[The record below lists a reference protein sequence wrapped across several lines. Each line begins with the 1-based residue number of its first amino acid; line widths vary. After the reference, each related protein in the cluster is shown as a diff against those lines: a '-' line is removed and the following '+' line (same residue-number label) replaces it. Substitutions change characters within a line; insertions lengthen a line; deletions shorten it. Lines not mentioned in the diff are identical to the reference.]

1 MNILLPIE
9 TINRELDF
17 KLVLAG
23 YLAGKGHQ
31 IYLGQHDFIMKLV
44 PSMKEGGLYIGKNIF
59 NADAD
64 KEEGEKYYFL
74 KK

>member
-31 IYLGQHDFIMKLV
+31 IYLGQHDL
-44 PSMKEGGLYIGKNIF
+44 L
-59 NADAD
+59 
-64 KEEGEKYYFL
+64 
-74 KK
+74 